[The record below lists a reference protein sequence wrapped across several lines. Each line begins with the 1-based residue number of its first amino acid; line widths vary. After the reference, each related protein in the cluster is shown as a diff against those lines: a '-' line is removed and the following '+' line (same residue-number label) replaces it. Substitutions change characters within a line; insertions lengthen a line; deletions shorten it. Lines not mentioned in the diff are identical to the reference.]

1 MIRPPK
7 NQGFYANRVP
17 TPMMEKSLLYK
28 LVEHNNKEGV
38 RVNESLGSGFPW
50 YELSLR
56 QLNHVQSCSVG

>member
-1 MIRPPK
+1 MGMIRPPK

-38 RVNESLGSGFPW
+38 RVNESLGSGFP
-50 YELSLR
+50 
-56 QLNHVQSCSVG
+56 